1 MEDPVITASEP
12 QPAAPPAPPVPAL
25 PAEPVPTEYR
35 FEFHG
40 DAREYFRIWIVNL
53 ALGIVTLGL
62 YSAWAKVR
70 SERYFY
76 GNTRL
81 AGVPFE
87 YLAKPGPILKG
98 RLIAVVLFGGYVLA
112 GQFSITLQL
121 GLAGLI
127 ALLTPW
133 LLVRGA
139 AFRARYSS
147 WRGLRFRFLADYR
160 EAYKRYLL
168 LWFPL
173 VLTAGL
179 LFPYVKFKQKQF
191 FAEQHRYGG
200 RAFGLRATAGDFY
213 RPYLAAWGALFVWI
227 FIASTL
233 AGAIAFSALPHDS
246 ANRPPPAWIGYAF
259 VLPMYLGYFA
269 VWAFLNAALANL
281 LYNCA
286 ELGAHRFRSNLKG
299 SRLCGLYLG
308 NTVAILCSAGLL
320 IPWAKVRLA
329 RYRSQSLVLLA
340 GEDLADLQA
349 EAGEDIDAVAAEM
362 DGLFDIDIGL

>member
-12 QPAAPPAPPVPAL
+12 LSAAPPVPVE
-25 PAEPVPTEYR
+25 PAPTEYR
-35 FEFHG
+35 FEFGG

-53 ALGIVTLGL
+53 ALGIVTLGV

-87 YLAKPGPILKG
+87 YLAKPWPILKG

-112 GQFSITLQL
+112 GQFSITVQL

-127 ALLTPW
+127 GVLAPW

-147 WRGLRFRFLADYR
+147 WRGLRFRFVADYR

-191 FAEQHRYGG
+191 FVERHRYGG
-200 RAFGLRATAGDFY
+200 RGFDLRAAAGDFY
-213 RPYLAAWGALFVWI
+213 RPYLAAWGVLVVWI
-227 FIASTL
+227 FIASAL
-233 AGAIAFSALPHDS
+233 AGAIAFSAVPHDG

-259 VLPMYLGYFA
+259 VVPVYLGYFV

-281 LYNCA
+281 LYNRA
-286 ELGAHRFRSNLKG
+286 ELGSHRFRSSLTG
-299 SRLCGLYLG
+299 GRLCGLYLG

-329 RYRSQSLVLLA
+329 RYRAHSLTLLA

>member
-1 MEDPVITASEP
+1 MEDPVVTAGEP
-12 QPAAPPAPPVPAL
+12 QSAGTPAPPAPSEPA
-25 PAEPVPTEYR
+25 PIEHP

-87 YLAKPGPILKG
+87 YLAQPWPILKG
-98 RLIAVVLFGGYVLA
+98 RLIAVALFGGYVLA
-112 GQFSITLQL
+112 GQFSVTLQL
-121 GLAGLI
+121 GLAALI
-127 ALLTPW
+127 AVLMPW

-147 WRGLRFRFLADYR
+147 WRGLRFRFVTDYR
-160 EAYKRYLL
+160 QAYVRYLL
-168 LWFPL
+168 LWAPL
-173 VLTAGL
+173 ALTLGL

-191 FAEQHRYGG
+191 FVERHRYGG
-200 RAFGLRATAGDFY
+200 SAFGFRATGGDFY
-213 RPYLAAWGALFVWI
+213 PPYLAAWGALVAWAFVSSMLI
-227 FIASTL
+227 
-233 AGAIAFSALPHDS
+233 GAFVFGVVLHGRVPT
-246 ANRPPPAWIGYAF
+246 PPPAWFGYAF
-259 VLPMYLGYFA
+259 ALPMYLGYFA
-269 VWAFLNAALANL
+269 VWAFLSAALANL
-281 LYNCA
+281 LYNRA
-286 ELGAHRFRSNLKG
+286 ELGPHRFRSSLKG
-299 SRLCGLYLG
+299 SRLFGLYLG
-308 NTVAILCSAGLL
+308 NTLAIVCSAGLA

-329 RYRSQSLVLLA
+329 RYRAQSLTLLA
-340 GEDLADLQA
+340 GDDPANLHA

>member
-1 MEDPVITASEP
+1 MDDPVITASEP
-12 QPAAPPAPPVPAL
+12 QPTAPPAPPEPA
-25 PAEPVPTEYR
+25 PTEHP
-35 FEFHG
+35 FEFSG

-53 ALGIVTLGL
+53 ALGIVTLGI

-87 YLAKPGPILKG
+87 YLARPGPILKG
-98 RLIAVVLFGGYVLA
+98 RLIAVALFGGYVLA
-112 GQFSITLQL
+112 GQFGEMLQL
-121 GLAGLI
+121 GLAALI
-127 ALLTPW
+127 AVLTPW

-147 WRGLRFRFLADYR
+147 WRGLRFRFVADYR
-160 EAYKRYLL
+160 EAIKRYLL

-173 VLTAGL
+173 VLTVGL
-179 LFPYVKFKQKQF
+179 LFPYMKFKQKQF
-191 FAEQHRYGG
+191 FVEQHRYGG
-200 RAFGLRATAGDFY
+200 HAFALRATARDFY
-213 RPYLAAWGALFVWI
+213 PPYLAAWGALVAWAFV
-227 FIASTL
+227 SSMLT
-233 AGAIAFSALPHDS
+233 GAIVFSFVSQQGAHG
-246 ANRPPPAWIGYAF
+246 PPPAWVSYAF
-259 VLPMYLGYFA
+259 LVPLYSGYFV

-281 LYNCA
+281 LYNRA
-286 ELGAHRFRSNLKG
+286 ELGPYRFRSSLNG
-299 SRLCGLYLG
+299 GRLCALYLG

-329 RYRSQSLVLLA
+329 RYRAQSLTLLA
-340 GEDLADLQA
+340 GEDLADLHA